1 MHTIYH
7 IDKKLQKKVVERLIE
22 ISKINKPIIIV
33 YSNPNILLK
42 KIYTK
47 FFKITKKKSD
57 IYFYCHSNKWWMQFE
72 GKAQVSFHCWRSLS
86 SQHQKK
92 LIPNNFFGRILFDIL
107 YLFENKFPRFFI
119 KHLQYPIIILKKR

>member
-1 MHTIYH
+1 MCKYCKDILKIKFKKNFFDCILSMHTIYH

-72 GKAQVSFHCWRSLS
+72 GKAQVSHCWRSLYS
-86 SQHQKK
+86 ASK
-92 LIPNNFFGRILFDIL
+92 N
-107 YLFENKFPRFFI
+107 
-119 KHLQYPIIILKKR
+119 

>member
-1 MHTIYH
+1 MVNIIVKIFLKLNLKIFLIALSMHTIYH

-42 KIYTK
+42 KNLYK
-47 FFKITKKKSD
+47 VFQNYKEKSD

-72 GKAQVSFHCWRSLS
+72 GKAQVFIVGDRYHSAS
-86 SQHQKK
+86 KK
-92 LIPNNFFGRILFDIL
+92 LIPQFFW
-107 YLFENKFPRFFI
+107 
-119 KHLQYPIIILKKR
+119 

>member
-42 KIYTK
+42 KFI
-47 FFKITKKKSD
+47 
-57 IYFYCHSNKWWMQFE
+57 Q
-72 GKAQVSFHCWRSLS
+72 SFS
-86 SQHQKK
+86 K
-92 LIPNNFFGRILFDIL
+92 LQRKNQT
-107 YLFENKFPRFFI
+107 FI
-119 KHLQYPIIILKKR
+119 FIVIQTNGGCNLKEKPK